1 MSCKRISPGQV
12 VNGTRGAGKRRCC
25 FITIEPNA
33 SKIED
38 IQDFD
43 LNILRDSLGAADKV
57 KCLCNRVGGGFVARS
72 NRCVHNG
79 YQGFLCR

>member
-1 MSCKRISPGQV
+1 MGLRGSRKRS
-12 VNGTRGAGKRRCC
+12 RGLIAVE
-25 FITIEPNA
+25 FNT

-57 KCLCNRVGGGFVARS
+57 KCLCNRVGGGLVAEPTEACTMVTR
-72 NRCVHNG
+72 
-79 YQGFLCR
+79 GFC